1 MYNHNF
7 YQLQGFSVF
16 LFEEINFSFGKIQRI
31 FLKKFIP
38 VLEKYNFFWKKL
50 VFLLEKDKIYI
61 FLKKLVFLL
70 EKYIYFFCF

>member
-1 MYNHNF
+1 MKKLFIDIKEYCVVYNHNF

-38 VLEKYNFFWKKL
+38 VLEKYNFF
-50 VFLLEKDKIYI
+50 F
-61 FLKKLVFLL
+61 
-70 EKYIYFFCF
+70 